1 MNGVACCYIR
11 GAVLSGGGS
20 ASGFADTSGCGA
32 EARVDVD
39 ERIARTEDRT
49 KILARNQFAGT
60 AHEKAQDLPGLLL
73 QSDSASL
80 LG

>member
-1 MNGVACCYIR
+1 MATPRDRLDEPRRRRRVAER
-11 GAVLSGGGS
+11 VAELV
-20 ASGFADTSGCGA
+20 DDDV

-39 ERIARTEDRT
+39 ERIARPEDRT
-49 KILARNQFAGT
+49 EILARNQLAGT